1 MKLIKSTILLLVCVF
16 TVLNTIGQANA
27 SLNILTLNSGQVIQG
42 QTVDIQV
49 TIGATAGT
57 GGQQGPIGV
66 NKVRAQISTPVS
78 LVSLLPIVQQTGL
91 PPGWTITVLNTVTGS
106 ITICN
111 GTDIIPV
118 NQQRV
123 ILIKVQGNNVGG
135 PSTINGNLL
144 FSNGIACGS
153 TGTLAGDNTADN
165 SSQSSVQVIPAQSCN
180 IGVTATASPIL
191 CNGGTTSITATATGA
206 NGAVEYNLN
215 GGSFQTSNIFPI
227 VNASGSPY
235 TVIAREVTNISC
247 TATSAP
253 VIITNPPIVPLPTVS
268 VTQPTCTVATGIVTI
283 TSSTNGLTFSLDG
296 DPNYNP
302 YTIPLILATG
312 PHTLIAKNANGC
324 ISAITNF
331 TVNAQPPT
339 PTAPTVTIVQPTCT
353 VATGTITITSSTTN
367 LEFSLDGGAYAAYP
381 VGGYTLIT
389 IGAHT
394 LFAKNLDGCISLV
407 TNITLNAQPPTPA
420 APSVTVIQPTCTV
433 ATGTITITSSTT
445 NLEFSLDGGA
455 YAAYPVGGYTLV
467 TTGAHTLFAKNLDGC
482 ISLVTNITVNAQP
495 PTPAAPSVTVIQ
507 PTCTVATGTI
517 TITSSTI
524 NLEFS
529 LDGSA
534 YVAYPVGGYTLV
546 TTGAHTL
553 FARNLDGCISPV
565 TNITLNA
572 QPPTPAAPI
581 IGTITQPTCA
591 ISTGTVVL
599 NNLPAGDW
607 IINPGA
613 IAGNTSSTTL
623 TSLAAGTYNYTVT
636 NSFGC
641 ISGLSA
647 NVVIDPVPGAPDAPT
662 VSVSQPTCT
671 VATATI
677 SITSAIAGLTFSYN
691 GGPYLPYT
699 GPYTNILPGTYTIT
713 LQNAASC
720 ISPVTTVIVNPQP
733 PTPAAPTV
741 SIVQPTC
748 SVATGI
754 VTITSS
760 TGGLTF
766 SVDGG
771 NYNIYTSP
779 LLLISGSHT
788 ITAQN
793 ANGCISAITNII
805 INAQPPTPV
814 SPTVGTIVHP
824 TCILSGSVVLSDLP
838 SGNWEINP
846 GGIIGSGAS
855 TTVTGL
861 APGTY
866 NFTVTNTFGCT
877 STQTSTVVINPITG
891 IPTAPTVNIIQPSC
905 TVATGSIEVTSST
918 IGLEFSLNGGTY
930 VTYTTPFSVV
940 AGTYTLTSR
949 NPTTGCIS
957 PITNIIINA
966 QPPTPSTPTI
976 SVIQPTC
983 TVATATVII
992 TSSTTNLTFSFNGAT
1007 YGGYPAGGYQNLT
1020 PGTYTLTAQNTNG
1033 CISPVSNITINTQPP
1048 TPAAPTITIAQPSCT
1063 VATGTIIVTS
1073 TTTGLTFSLN
1083 GAAYGVYPIGGYQ
1096 NLTPGTYTLTAQ
1108 NTSGCIST
1116 LTTLTINTQPPT
1128 PAAPT
1133 AIITQPTCT
1142 VATGTIIVTS
1152 TTTGLTFSL
1161 NGAAYGVYPVGGY
1174 QNLTPNNY
1182 TLTAQNTSG
1191 CISVVTNV
1199 TLNPQPST
1207 PTATITSGTIACF
1220 NGSTTLTVNATGGI
1234 APYQYSLN
1242 SGTFQSAN
1250 TFTVPAGTHT
1260 IVVRGANLCA
1270 TSAVSITVVQPTN
1283 LTASA
1288 SANVIACNGGTTT
1301 LTVISS
1307 GGTTPYQYSLNGG
1320 TFQLSNTFT
1329 VGIGNQTVTVRD
1341 ANGCTRVTN
1350 SVLVTQPS
1358 VLSVTAT
1365 APRITTCGG
1374 TTLITVS
1381 ATGGRLPFTGVGTFV
1396 KGPGIWSYTITDAS
1410 GCTATTQIEIEAPG
1424 CMNLRVFPNPAKN
1437 TITINHSVAEGGSSI
1452 LIYSINGALVLTK
1465 TIAQNSF
1472 ITTLNVSNLAAG
1484 AYSIVYLNGNDKKAV
1499 LFEKIN

>member
-111 GTDIIPV
+111 GTDIIPI

-389 IGAHT
+389 I
-394 LFAKNLDGCISLV
+394 
-407 TNITLNAQPPTPA
+407 
-420 APSVTVIQPTCTV
+420 
-433 ATGTITITSSTT
+433 
-445 NLEFSLDGGA
+445 
-455 YAAYPVGGYTLV
+455 
-467 TTGAHTLFAKNLDGC
+467 GAHTLFAKNLDGC

-846 GGIIGSGAS
+846 GGITGSGAS
-855 TTVTGL
+855 ATVTGL

-877 STQTSTVVINPITG
+877 STQTSNVVINPITG
-891 IPTAPTVNIIQPSC
+891 IPSAPIVNIIQPSC
-905 TVATGSIEVTSST
+905 IVATGSIEVTSST

-983 TVATATVII
+983 TVATATIII
-992 TSSTTNLTFSFNGAT
+992 TSSTTNLTFSLNGAT
-1007 YGGYPAGGYQNLT
+1007 YGGYPVGGYQNLT

-1033 CISPVSNITINTQPP
+1033 CISPVNNITINTQPP

-1096 NLTPGTYTLTAQ
+1096 NLTPNNYTLTAQ

-1116 LTTLTINTQPPT
+1116 VTTLTINTQPPT

-1133 AIITQPTCT
+1133 VTITQPTCT

-1191 CISVVTNV
+1191 CISVVTNI

-1220 NGSTTLTVNATGGI
+1220 NGSTTLTVTAAGGI
-1234 APYQYSLN
+1234 PPYQYSLN
-1242 SGTFQSAN
+1242 GAAFQSSN
-1250 TFTVPAGTHT
+1250 IFTIQAGLYNV
-1260 IVVRGANLCA
+1260 VVRGANLCA

-1301 LTVISS
+1301 LTVIAS

-1320 TFQLSNTFT
+1320 TFQTSNTFT

-1396 KGPGIWSYTITDAS
+1396 KGPGNWSYTVTDAS

-1437 TITINHSVAEGGSSI
+1437 TITINHSVAEVGSSI

-1472 ITTLNVSNLAAG
+1472 ITTLNVSNLVAG